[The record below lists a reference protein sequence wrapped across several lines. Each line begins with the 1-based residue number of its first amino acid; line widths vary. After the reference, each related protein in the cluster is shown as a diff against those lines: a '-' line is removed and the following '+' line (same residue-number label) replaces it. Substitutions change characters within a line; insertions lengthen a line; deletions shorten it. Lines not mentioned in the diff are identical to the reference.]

1 MRRRTLCG
9 LEVSEIG
16 LGGWV
21 VGSELYRLS
30 DEETRRLVNKAL
42 DLGINLFDTADIY
55 GRGRSEELL
64 GQWLRGHDVVLS
76 TKVGYDFYHFEK
88 PTRRFDP
95 DYLGWAAA
103 KSAERLGRRPD
114 ILMIHNPTA
123 DAVRKTAPWLKA
135 QRETLARCVGAA
147 LGPETYVLEEGLAAL
162 EAGLDVMMF
171 VFNILEQDPGRE
183 FIRRGGSGFL
193 VRVPDA
199 TGVLTD
205 RFNPNPTD
213 HRSLRPREWML
224 KARAVVEREVA
235 PLARELGLTLAQYA
249 VKYVLSFP
257 VASVVVTATAPEE
270 LEEYAAASD
279 GRPLPRDHL
288 ERLEELWR
296 RHGATLSAAPSSG
309 GR

>member
-30 DEETRRLVNKAL
+30 DEEARRLVNKAL
-42 DLGINLFDTADIY
+42 DLGINLFDTADVY

-64 GQWLRGHDVVLS
+64 GQWLRGHDVVIS
-76 TKVGYDFYHFEK
+76 TKVGYDFYHYEK

-95 DYLGWAAA
+95 DYLSWAAA

-114 ILMIHNPTA
+114 ILMIHNPPA

-135 QRETLARCVGAA
+135 QRGTLARCVGAA

-183 FIRRGGSGFL
+183 FISRGGGGLL

-205 RFNPNPTD
+205 RFNPNPTEGG
-213 HRSLRPREWML
+213 RRIANPT
-224 KARAVVEREVA
+224 
-235 PLARELGLTLAQYA
+235 GTG
-249 VKYVLSFP
+249 
-257 VASVVVTATAPEE
+257 ASVCC
-270 LEEYAAASD
+270 D
-279 GRPLPRDHL
+279 
-288 ERLEELWR
+288 
-296 RHGATLSAAPSSG
+296 LS
-309 GR
+309 

>member
-1 MRRRTLCG
+1 MHLRELCG
-9 LEVSEIG
+9 FRVSEVG

-21 VGSELYRLS
+21 VGSDLYRLD
-30 DEETRRLVNKAL
+30 DEDARRLVNKAL
-42 DLGINLFDTADIY
+42 DLGITLFDTADVY

-64 GQWLRGHDVVLS
+64 GRWLAGHDVVIS
-76 TKVGYDFYHFEK
+76 TKVGYDFYHYEK

-95 DYLGWAAA
+95 EYLSWAAA
-103 KSAERLGRRPD
+103 RSAERLGRRPD
-114 ILMIHNPTA
+114 VLMLHNPPA
-123 DAVRKTAPWLKA
+123 EAVRKTALWLKA
-135 QRETLARCVGAA
+135 QRGILARCVGAA

-162 EAGLDVMMF
+162 NAGLDVVMF
-171 VFNILEQDPGRE
+171 VFNILEQDPGVE
-183 FIRRGGSGFL
+183 FIKRGGGLL

-205 RFNPNPTD
+205 RFSPNPTD
-213 HRSLRPREWML
+213 HRSLRPREWL
-224 KARAVVEREVA
+224 IKARALVEREIA

-270 LEEYAAASD
+270 LEEYATASD
-279 GRPLPRDHL
+279 GKPLPRDHL
-288 ERLEELWR
+288 ERLEEFWR
-296 RHGATLSAAPSSG
+296 RYGAILSTAPSSG

>member
-1 MRRRTLCG
+1 M
-9 LEVSEIG
+9 
-16 LGGWV
+16 
-21 VGSELYRLS
+21 VGSDLYKLD
-30 DEETRRLVNKAL
+30 DEDARRLVNKAV
-42 DLGINLFDTADIY
+42 DLGITLFDTADVY

-64 GQWLRGHDVVLS
+64 GRWLKGYDVVIS
-76 TKVGYDFYHFEK
+76 TKVGYDFYHYEK

-95 DYLGWAAA
+95 EYLSWAAA
-103 KSAERLGRRPD
+103 RSAERLGRRPD
-114 ILMIHNPTA
+114 VLMLHNPPA
-123 DAVRKTAPWLKA
+123 EAVRKTAPWLKA
-135 QRETLARCVGAA
+135 QRGILARCVGAA

-162 EAGLDVMMF
+162 NAGLDVVMF
-171 VFNILEQDPGRE
+171 VFNILEQDPGME
-183 FIRRGGSGFL
+183 FIKRGGGLL

-205 RFNPNPTD
+205 RFSPNPTD
-213 HRSLRPREWML
+213 HRSLRPREWL
-224 KARAVVEREVA
+224 VKARALVEREIA
-235 PLARELGLTLAQYA
+235 PLAKELGLTLAQYA

-257 VASVVVTATAPEE
+257 VASVVVTATTPEE

-288 ERLEELWR
+288 ERLEEFWR

>member
-1 MRRRTLCG
+1 
-9 LEVSEIG
+9 
-16 LGGWV
+16 V
-21 VGSELYRLS
+21 VGSELYKLD
-30 DEETRRLVNKAL
+30 DEDGRRLVNKAV
-42 DLGINLFDTADIY
+42 DLGITLFDTADVY

-64 GQWLRGHDVVLS
+64 GRWLKGYDVVVS
-76 TKVGYDFYHFEK
+76 TKVGYDFYHYEK
-88 PTRRFDP
+88 PTRRFDSE
-95 DYLGWAAA
+95 YLGWAAA

-114 ILMIHNPTA
+114 ILMLHNPPA
-123 DAVRKTAPWLKA
+123 DSIRKTAPWLKA
-135 QRETLARCVGAA
+135 QRGVLAACVGAA

-162 EAGLDVMMF
+162 NAGLDVVMF
-171 VFNILEQDPGRE
+171 VFNILEQDPGME
-183 FIRRGGSGFL
+183 FIKRGGGLL

-205 RFNPNPTD
+205 RFSPNPTD
-213 HRSLRPREWML
+213 HRSLRPREWL
-224 KARAVVEREVA
+224 IKARALVEREIA

-288 ERLEELWR
+288 ERLEEFWR

>member
-1 MRRRTLCG
+1 
-9 LEVSEIG
+9 
-16 LGGWV
+16 V
-21 VGSELYRLS
+21 VGSDLYKLD
-30 DEETRRLVNKAL
+30 DEDARRLVNKAV
-42 DLGINLFDTADIY
+42 DLGITLFDTADVY

-64 GQWLRGHDVVLS
+64 GRWLKGYDVVIS
-76 TKVGYDFYHFEK
+76 TKVGYDFYHYEK

-95 DYLGWAAA
+95 EYLSWAAA
-103 KSAERLGRRPD
+103 RSAERLGRRPD
-114 ILMIHNPTA
+114 VLMLHNPPA
-123 DAVRKTAPWLKA
+123 EAVRKTAPWLKA
-135 QRETLARCVGAA
+135 QRGILARCVGAA

-162 EAGLDVMMF
+162 NAGLDVVMF
-171 VFNILEQDPGRE
+171 VFNILEQDPGME
-183 FIRRGGSGFL
+183 FIKRGGGLL

-205 RFNPNPTD
+205 RFSPNPTD
-213 HRSLRPREWML
+213 HRSLRPREWL
-224 KARAVVEREVA
+224 VKARALVEREIA
-235 PLARELGLTLAQYA
+235 PLAKELGLTLAQYA

-257 VASVVVTATAPEE
+257 VASVVVTATTPEE

-288 ERLEELWR
+288 ERLEEFWR

>member
-1 MRRRTLCG
+1 M
-9 LEVSEIG
+9 
-16 LGGWV
+16 
-21 VGSELYRLS
+21 VGSDLYKLD
-30 DEETRRLVNKAL
+30 DEDARRLVNKAV
-42 DLGINLFDTADIY
+42 DLGITLFDTADVY

-64 GQWLRGHDVVLS
+64 GRWLKGYDVVIS
-76 TKVGYDFYHFEK
+76 TKVGYDFYHYEK

-95 DYLGWAAA
+95 EYLSWAAA
-103 KSAERLGRRPD
+103 RSAERLGRRPD
-114 ILMIHNPTA
+114 VLMLHNPPA
-123 DAVRKTAPWLKA
+123 EAVRKTAPWLKA
-135 QRETLARCVGAA
+135 QRGILARCVGAA

-162 EAGLDVMMF
+162 NAGLDVVMF
-171 VFNILEQDPGRE
+171 VFNILEQDPGME
-183 FIRRGGSGFL
+183 FIKRGGGLL

-205 RFNPNPTD
+205 RFSPNPTD
-213 HRSLRPREWML
+213 HRSLRPREWL
-224 KARAVVEREVA
+224 VKARALVEREIA

-257 VASVVVTATAPEE
+257 VASVVVTATTPEE

-288 ERLEELWR
+288 ERLEEFWR